1 MRSGYM
7 MNIGRFTKVPL
18 REIWKHEA
26 IDFTNWL
33 AQDENL
39 ELLADTL
46 GITLVSA
53 QTEVSV
59 GSFSLDI
66 LAEDDNGHKIIIE
79 NQLEPTNHDH
89 LGKLITYA
97 SGLGAETIVWV
108 VSQAREEHAQAITWL
123 NEKTNEDA
131 NFFLIEIEAWKID
144 NSDPAPRF
152 NIISKPNEWAKI
164 VKQSSSGT
172 NIVSDLKLKQ
182 QDFFNSLREIG
193 TERSKYVKSWQTP
206 RPQHWYNIR
215 IGSSKAKLAA
225 LINSKDN
232 YVGVELY
239 VHDDK
244 ELFTNLLSQKEQI
257 ESRLGFQLEW
267 RELPD
272 KKASRAL
279 VRMTGDFKDELI
291 KQELIDWL
299 LDKIDQMAKVLPRYL

>member
-1 MRSGYM
+1 

-26 IDFTNWL
+26 LDFTNWL
-33 AQDENL
+33 ALDENL

-46 GITLVSA
+46 GLTLVSA

-59 GSFSLDI
+59 GNFSVDI
-66 LAEDDNGHKIIIE
+66 LAEDDNGDKIIIE

-131 NFFLIEIEAWKID
+131 NFFLIEIEAWRID
-144 NSDPAPRF
+144 DSSPAPRF
-152 NIISKPNEWAKI
+152 NVIAKPNEWAKT
-164 VKQSSSGT
+164 VKQSRSGT
-172 NIVSDLKLKQ
+172 NTISDLKLKQ
-182 QDFFNSLREIG
+182 QEFFNKLREAG
-193 TERSKYVKSWQTP
+193 TEKSKYVKSWQTP
-206 RPQHWYNIR
+206 RPQHWYNIK
-215 IGSSKAKLAA
+215 IGSSRAKLAA
-225 LINSKDN
+225 LINSRDS

-239 VHDDK
+239 VHEDK
-244 ELFTNLLSQKEQI
+244 ELFANLMMQKDQI
-257 ESRLGFQLEW
+257 ESKLGFQLDW

-279 VRMTGDFKDELI
+279 IKRKGDFEDEDFQSVLI
-291 KQELIDWL
+291 EWMLETIDM
-299 LDKIDQMAKVLPRYL
+299 MAKVLPKYL

>member
-1 MRSGYM
+1 

-26 IDFTNWL
+26 LDFTNWL
-33 AQDENL
+33 ALDENL

-46 GITLVSA
+46 GLTLVSA

-59 GSFSLDI
+59 GNFSLDI
-66 LAEDDNGHKIIIE
+66 LAEDDNGDKIIIE

-131 NFFLIEIEAWKID
+131 NFFLIEIEAWRID
-144 NSDPAPRF
+144 DSSPAPRF
-152 NIISKPNEWAKI
+152 NVIAKPNEWAKT
-164 VKQSSSGT
+164 VKQSRSGT
-172 NIVSDLKLKQ
+172 NTISDLKLKQ
-182 QDFFNSLREIG
+182 QEFFNKLREAG
-193 TERSKYVKSWQTP
+193 TEKSKYVKSWQTP

-215 IGSSKAKLAA
+215 IGSSRAKLAA
-225 LINSKDN
+225 LINSRDS

-239 VHDDK
+239 VHEDK
-244 ELFTNLLSQKEQI
+244 ELFASLMMQKDQI
-257 ESRLGFQLEW
+257 ESKLGFQLDW

-279 VRMTGDFKDELI
+279 IKRKGDFEDEDFQGVLI
-291 KQELIDWL
+291 EWMLETIDM
-299 LDKIDQMAKVLPRYL
+299 MAKVLPRYL

>member
-1 MRSGYM
+1 
-7 MNIGRFTKVPL
+7 MNLGRFQQVPL

-33 AQDENL
+33 ALDENL

-46 GITLVSA
+46 GISLVSA

-66 LAEDDNGHKIIIE
+66 LAEDDNGHKVIIE
-79 NQLEPTNHDH
+79 NQLEATNHDH

-108 VSQAREEHAQAITWL
+108 VSHAREEHEQAITWL
-123 NEKTNEDA
+123 NEKTNEEA
-131 NFFLIEIEAWKID
+131 NFFLIEIEAWKIND
-144 NSDPAPRF
+144 SPPAPRF
-152 NIISKPNEWAKI
+152 NIIAKPNEWAKT
-164 VKQSSSGT
+164 VKQTRSGS
-172 NIVSDLKLKQ
+172 NSISDLKLKQ
-182 QDFFNSLREIG
+182 QEFFSELRDIG
-193 TERSKYVKSWQTP
+193 TEKSEYVKSWQTP

-225 LINSKDN
+225 LINSKDS

-239 VHDDK
+239 IHEDK
-244 ELFTNLLSQKEQI
+244 ELFAKLFEQKEQI
-257 ESRLGFQLEW
+257 EAKLGFELEW

-279 VRMTGDFKDELI
+279 IKRTGDFENENTHED
-291 KQELIDWL
+291 L
-299 LDKIDQMAKVLPRYL
+299 LNWTLGKIDQMAKVLPEYL

>member
-1 MRSGYM
+1 

-26 IDFTNWL
+26 LDFTNWL
-33 AQDENL
+33 ALDENL

-46 GITLVSA
+46 GLTLVSA

-59 GSFSLDI
+59 GNFSVDI
-66 LAEDDNGHKIIIE
+66 LAEDDNGDKIIIE

-131 NFFLIEIEAWKID
+131 NFFLIEIEAWRID
-144 NSDPAPRF
+144 DSSPAPRF
-152 NIISKPNEWAKI
+152 NVIAKPNEWAKT
-164 VKQSSSGT
+164 VKQSRSGT
-172 NIVSDLKLKQ
+172 NTISDLKLKQ
-182 QDFFNSLREIG
+182 QEFFNKLREAG
-193 TERSKYVKSWQTP
+193 TEKSKYVKSWQTP

-215 IGSSKAKLAA
+215 IGSSRAKLAA
-225 LINSKDN
+225 LINSRDS

-239 VHDDK
+239 VHEDK
-244 ELFTNLLSQKEQI
+244 ELFANLMMQKDQI
-257 ESRLGFQLEW
+257 ESKLGFQLDW

-279 VRMTGDFKDELI
+279 IKRKGDFEDEDFQSVLI
-291 KQELIDWL
+291 EWMLETIDM
-299 LDKIDQMAKVLPRYL
+299 MAKVLPKYL

>member
-1 MRSGYM
+1 

-26 IDFTNWL
+26 LDFTNWL
-33 AQDENL
+33 ALDENL

-46 GITLVSA
+46 GLTLVSA

-59 GSFSLDI
+59 GNFSVDI
-66 LAEDDNGHKIIIE
+66 LAEDDNGDKIIIE

-131 NFFLIEIEAWKID
+131 NFFLIEIEAWRID
-144 NSDPAPRF
+144 DSSPAPRF
-152 NIISKPNEWAKI
+152 NVIAKPNEWAKT
-164 VKQSSSGT
+164 VKQSRSGT
-172 NIVSDLKLKQ
+172 NTISDLKLKQ
-182 QDFFNSLREIG
+182 QEFFNKLREAG
-193 TERSKYVKSWQTP
+193 TEKSKYVKSWQTP
-206 RPQHWYNIR
+206 RPQHWYNIK
-215 IGSSKAKLAA
+215 IGSSRAKLAA
-225 LINSKDN
+225 LINSRDS
-232 YVGVELY
+232 YVGVALY
-239 VHDDK
+239 VHEDK
-244 ELFTNLLSQKEQI
+244 ELFANLMMKKDQI
-257 ESRLGFQLEW
+257 ESKLGFQLDW

-279 VRMTGDFKDELI
+279 IKRKGDFEDEDFQSVLI
-291 KQELIDWL
+291 EWMLETIDM
-299 LDKIDQMAKVLPRYL
+299 MAKVLPKYL

>member
-1 MRSGYM
+1 M